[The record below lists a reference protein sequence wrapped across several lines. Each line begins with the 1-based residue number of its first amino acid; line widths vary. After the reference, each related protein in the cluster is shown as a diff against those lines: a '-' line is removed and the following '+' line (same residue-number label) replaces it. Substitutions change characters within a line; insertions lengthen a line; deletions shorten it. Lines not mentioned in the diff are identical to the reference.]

1 MSGALR
7 ELLRE
12 KLDGFRDLDRFV
24 VAYSG
29 GADSHALLHALV
41 SLDLP
46 QDILALHI
54 NHGLS
59 PNADQWQTHCES
71 VARTL
76 GVAFYA
82 ERASVKRNGSGLE
95 NAARQARYDI
105 FARHVSYGDVLLM
118 AHHAD
123 DQIETFFLRLLRGA
137 GVRGLGG
144 MPEWRA
150 IGGGCLYRPWLA
162 CSRSE
167 LRAYAEENSL
177 VWVEDESNADLQF
190 DRNYLREQVLPVL
203 QARWPQAKNSIAR
216 SMAWCGEADAVN
228 DELAEIDYFACYP
241 HSERL
246 GFSLAYAYLRGLSRA
261 RRRNVL
267 RLWLTRCGVPVPGHR
282 ILDVIQAQTMDS
294 RVDSSPQIAWE
305 GWQCR
310 RYQGR
315 LYVIPQLP
323 FLDSERVWH
332 CSTDDA
338 LSNAGFGELSF
349 LQTAGQGMR
358 LDSSRPLTVSFA
370 REGVRCRPQGR
381 EHSQSLKKL
390 FQECSVPPWLRE
402 RTPLIYQDEQ
412 LLAVG
417 DWWIC
422 ADAVA
427 AEHETGY
434 LPQWELPC

>member
-12 KLDGFRDLDRFV
+12 KLEGFRDVERFV

-41 SLDLP
+41 SLELP
-46 QDILALHI
+46 QDILALHV

-59 PNADQWQTHCES
+59 PHADSWQTHCEM
-71 VARTL
+71 VARVL
-76 GVAFYA
+76 GVEFCA
-82 ERASVKRNGSGLE
+82 ERVQVIRNGNGLE
-95 NAARQARYDI
+95 HAARQARYDI
-105 FARHVSYGDVLLM
+105 FSRHISQGDVLLM

-123 DQIETFFLRLLRGA
+123 DQVETFFLRLLRGA

-150 IGGGCLYRPWLA
+150 IGSGCLFRPWLA
-162 CSRSE
+162 CSQE
-167 LRAYAEENSL
+167 EVLAYVREHRLA
-177 VWVEDESNADLQF
+177 WVEDESNADLQF
-190 DRNYLREQVLPVL
+190 DRNYLREQLLPL
-203 QARWPQAKNSIAR
+203 LEARWPQARHSIAR

-228 DELAEIDYFACYP
+228 DELAEIDFFACYP
-241 HSERL
+241 HAERC
-246 GFSLAYAYLRGLSRA
+246 GFSLAYAYLRGLSQA

-267 RLWLTRCGVPVPGHR
+267 RLWLMRCGVPVPGYR
-282 ILDVIQAQTMDS
+282 ILDAIQAQTMDS
-294 RVDSSPQIAWE
+294 RIDAAPIVVWE

-315 LYVIPQLP
+315 IHVLPQLP
-323 FLDSERVWH
+323 PLDSERVWQ
-332 CSTDDA
+332 CSADDA
-338 LSNAGFGELSF
+338 ISNAGFGELSF
-349 LQTAGQGMR
+349 VYVSGHGMR
-358 LDSSRPLTVSFA
+358 LDSTRPLTVSFA
-370 REGVRCRPQGR
+370 REGVRCRPHGR

-390 FQECSVPPWLRE
+390 FQECSIPPWLRE
-402 RTPLIYQDEQ
+402 RTPLIYQDDK

-422 ADAVA
+422 AEAAVTA
-427 AEHETGY
+427 DEMGY
-434 LPQWELPC
+434 VPQWELPG